1 MNNMSPPINQPVK
14 RSLILL
20 TLNEIEGLRAL
31 ADRLPFHAVDEC
43 VAVDGGSTDGTVEFL
58 TARGI
63 RVVGQSRRGRGQAF
77 QIGVRESQGEHL
89 VFFSPD
95 GNEDPDDIPKLLA
108 RLDEGWEMAIGS
120 RFLPG
125 SRNEEDGARFPVRAW
140 ANRAFTWLANRLWN
154 RGPYIT
160 DTINGYRAVT
170 KRAFQRMAIDADG
183 FVVEYQMSIRAMK
196 LGLRVMELP
205 TQEGNRIG
213 GMSTAKSLP
222 TGMRFLRFLWH
233 ELRAGSAHT
242 NAD

>member
-1 MNNMSPPINQPVK
+1 MPPSANPPVK

-20 TLNEIEGLRAL
+20 TLNEIEGLTAL
-31 ADRLPFHAVDEC
+31 FDHLPLQATDEC

-58 TARGI
+58 KAHGI

-77 QIGVRESQGEHL
+77 RIGAHEAKGEHL

-95 GNEDPDDIPKLLA
+95 GNEDPNDIPNLLA
-108 RLDEGWEMAIGS
+108 KLEEGYDMAIGS

-125 SRNEEDGARFPVRAW
+125 SRNEEDGRWLPVRAW
-140 ANRAFTWLANRLWN
+140 ANRTFTWLANRMWN
-154 RGPYIT
+154 HGPYIS

-170 KRAFQRMAIDADG
+170 KQAFGRMKIDADG

-196 LGLRVMELP
+196 LQLRVTEIP

-222 TGMRFLRFLWH
+222 TGMLFLRYFWR
-233 ELRAGSAHT
+233 ELRTGSVP
-242 NAD
+242 

>member
-1 MNNMSPPINQPVK
+1 MPPRSAK

-31 ADRLPFHAVDEC
+31 VDRLPLAEADEC
-43 VAVDGGSTDGTVEFL
+43 FAVDGGSTDGTVEFL
-58 TARGI
+58 TGRGI

-77 QIGVRESQGEHL
+77 RIGAETAQGEHL

-95 GNEDPDDIPKLLA
+95 GNEDPDDIRRLFA
-108 RLDEGWEMAIGS
+108 ILDEGHDMAIGS

-125 SRNEEDGARFPVRAW
+125 SHNEEDGKWLPLRAW
-140 ANRAFTWLANRLWN
+140 VNRAFTWIANRLWN

-160 DTINGYRAVT
+160 DTINGYRGVAKT
-170 KRAFQRMAIDADG
+170 AFERMGIDVDE

-196 LGLRVMELP
+196 RRLRVKEIP
-205 TQEGNRIG
+205 TWEGNRIG

-222 TGMRFLRFLWH
+222 TGLVFLRFLWR
-233 ELRAGSAHT
+233 ELWVRGEA
-242 NAD
+242 